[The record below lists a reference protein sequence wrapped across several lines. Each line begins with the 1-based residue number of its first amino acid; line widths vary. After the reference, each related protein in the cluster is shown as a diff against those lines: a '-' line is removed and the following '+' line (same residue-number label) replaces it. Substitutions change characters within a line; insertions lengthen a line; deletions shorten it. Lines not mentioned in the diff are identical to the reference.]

1 MNRKKVGILIFPQVE
16 VLDFCGPFEVF
27 SVTRLNEELRREESS
42 PFEVM
47 LVAETTEPVNTTGG
61 MRDYDGFLERGKS
74 THPLG
79 RVGRPEEIA
88 ALVTWLCSDE
98 AGWITGGI
106 HAIDGGRG
114 LTSLR

>member
-1 MNRKKVGILIFPQVE
+1 
-16 VLDFCGPFEVF
+16 
-27 SVTRLNEELRREESS
+27 
-42 PFEVM
+42 
-47 LVAETTEPVNTTGG
+47 
-61 MRDYDGFLERGKS
+61 
-74 THPLG
+74 
-79 RVGRPEEIA
+79 VGRPEEIA